1 MESRSVELRITRLVL
16 RRINSRRLFL
26 LFLISLFFVLTAEAT
41 EYIIRPA
48 PNDQFGVSVA
58 GENVQIIEDT
68 IMPYW
73 QFLLWLAAMHVLSL
87 IDVLLNP
94 AKIIFVILGFKIT
107 ESTNVL
113 DNPSRN
119 CIYTYIKTNPGAFLG
134 EIVKNTGLNRGTA
147 LYHITVLKA
156 KNKIEDYED
165 GGKTRYFQNN
175 STYNEKEKKVV
186 ATFQNKV
193 NKRIISGILS
203 GKHNTNLTLAQEIG
217 ISKST
222 MSWYIKNLKEIGII
236 KENKSGRS
244 IIYKI
249 NASYKPLIEK
259 YK

>member
-1 MESRSVELRITRLVL
+1 MELRTIRLIFTSTKLEKKLIVCL
-16 RRINSRRLFL
+16 LFFL
-26 LFLISLFFVLTAEAT
+26 LTTTAGAT
-41 EYIIRPA
+41 EYIVSPA
-48 PNDQFGVSVA
+48 PNDQAGVSVN
-58 GENVQIIEDT
+58 GEKVVKLEDT
-68 IMPYW
+68 VIPYW
-73 QFLLWLAAMHVLSL
+73 QFLLWLAAMHVLSV
-87 IDVLLNP
+87 IDILLNP
-94 AKIIFVILGFKIT
+94 TKIIFVILGFKIT
-107 ESTNVL
+107 ESTSVL

-119 CIYTYIKTNPGAFLG
+119 CIYTYIITNPGAFLG

-156 KNKIEDYED
+156 KNKIEGYED

-186 ATFQNKV
+186 ATFQNKI

-217 ISKST
+217 ISKGT
-222 MSWYIKNLKEIGII
+222 MSWYIKNLKEIGLIM
-236 KENKSGRS
+236 ETKSGRS

-249 NASYKPLIEK
+249 NASYKALIER